1 MAMVDLAIIGAGVS
15 GCALASQLRRLGWQ
29 GSLQLL
35 EIGRGPGGRAATRR
49 SRHDAA
55 WRLDHGAPLFNI
67 SAASPPAL
75 LEPLLQ
81 AGWIE
86 PWSGAIHRLEG
97 DGRIAAAELSSD
109 PFSSGALYRGVAGMD
124 QLCRGLLALAEAAP
138 LQSNCLVR
146 RLQALPEGGWRLLGG
161 DGSPL
166 LDCRW
171 LVLSGT
177 LLAHPRCQTVF
188 GWPEVPLQQAAEP
201 LADPQLQQALAV
213 LAAIGSQASSN
224 LLLNLPADVA
234 ADAAAAWLAQ
244 PYRLLQCSPAA
255 QARWGLRRLSIQPLA
270 AGGCGV
276 VAESSSDFAA
286 AVIGVHGSR
295 SAAAQWLGAHADPQ
309 AEQAVMEALAG
320 AIEQALG
327 LPTAPGDRQLMRWG
341 AAFPE
346 PPGLPE
352 ELSLCPDSR
361 IGFCGDA
368 IAGPGFGRIE
378 GALRSA
384 EALAERLL
392 VQL

>member
-15 GCALASQLRRLGWQ
+15 GCALAAQLRRLGWR

-49 SRHDAA
+49 SRRDAA
-55 WRLDHGAPLFNI
+55 WRLNHGAPLFNLN
-67 SAASPPAL
+67 ASPAPAL

-86 PWSGAIHRLEG
+86 PWSGAIHQLAG
-97 DGRIAAAELSSD
+97 DGRIAAAELSHPESGD
-109 PFSSGALYRGVAGMD
+109 GFTSGALYRGVAGMD
-124 QLCRGLLALAEAAP
+124 QLCQGLLALAGAAP
-138 LQSNCLVR
+138 LQSGCLVR
-146 RLQALPEGGWRLLGG
+146 QLQALPGGGWRLLGG
-161 DGSPL
+161 DGTPL

-188 GWPEVPLQQAAEP
+188 GWPEVPLQEAAAP
-201 LADPQLQQALAV
+201 LADPQLQQALAH

-224 LLLNLPADVA
+224 LLLSLPAA
-234 ADAAAAWLAQ
+234 TASAWLAQ

-255 QARWGLRRLSIQPLA
+255 QERWGLRRLSIQPLT
-270 AGGCGV
+270 AGGCAV
-276 VAESSSDFAA
+276 VAESSSRFAA
-286 AVIGVHGSR
+286 GVIGVHGSR

-309 AEQAVMEALAG
+309 AEEAVMEALAS

-341 AAFPE
+341 AAFPA
-346 PPGLPE
+346 PPGLPR
-352 ELSLCPDSR
+352 ELSLCRDSR

-378 GALRSA
+378 GALHSA
-384 EALAERLL
+384 EHLAEQLL
-392 VQL
+392 AAL